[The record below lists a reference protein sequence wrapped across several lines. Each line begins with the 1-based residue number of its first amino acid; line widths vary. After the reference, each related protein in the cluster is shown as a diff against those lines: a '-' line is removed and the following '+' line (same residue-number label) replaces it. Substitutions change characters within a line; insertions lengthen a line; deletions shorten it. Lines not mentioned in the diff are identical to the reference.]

1 MTGARLDTQPV
12 IIVSGLPRSGT
23 SLMMQMLA
31 AGGIEVLTDS
41 LRTPDEN
48 NPRGYYELEAVKFTR
63 TNPQWLAGAP
73 GKAVKII
80 YRLLYD
86 LPADYS
92 YRVIFMQRD
101 RHEVLAS
108 QRAML
113 QGRSG
118 TATGLSDKQL
128 GDIFA
133 REIAAIN
140 QWLAQQPNF
149 SVLNIEYRQLVQNP
163 RERIQAIAAFL
174 SRPMNIQAMQ
184 AAIDPALYRQRA

>member
-1 MTGARLDTQPV
+1 MTGARLDKQPV

>member
-31 AGGIEVLTDS
+31 AGGISILTDS
-41 LRTPDEN
+41 QRAPDEN
-48 NPRGYYELEAVKFTR
+48 NPRGYYEFEAVKFTR

-92 YRVIFMQRD
+92 YRVIFMRRD
-101 RHEVLAS
+101 RNEVLAS

-113 QGRSG
+113 KGRSG
-118 TATGLSDKQL
+118 TATGLSDRQL

-133 REIAAIN
+133 REIAAID
-140 QWLAQQPNF
+140 QWLARQPNF
-149 SVLNIEYRQLVQNP
+149 AVCNIEYRQLVQNP
-163 RERIQAIAAFL
+163 HEWIQAIAAFL
-174 SRPMNIQAMQ
+174 SRPMNLQAMH